1 MPSAWETMLGH
12 QLEHSQLPLTRH
24 RLLLAHLDYAW
35 DRARP
40 RMSGLTNDEYFWEP
54 VPRCW
59 TVRAR
64 ADGSFMPDWASPE
77 PSPAPFTTI
86 AWRMAHIGFFLHLRA
101 NHRFGDRSLTPM
113 NAAWPG
119 SADDAIA
126 WIDEGFRAYR
136 EGVAALADADLDIA
150 PGSPSGHIDTR
161 FPLAMNIQHIT
172 LELIHHGAEVS
183 LLRDL
188 YRTRGDGQDSQG
200 SRQLA

>member
-12 QLEHSQLPLTRH
+12 QLEHAQLPLTRH

-40 RMSGLTNDEYFWEP
+40 RMNGLTDDEYFWEP
-54 VPRCW
+54 VSCCW
-59 TVRAR
+59 TVRAQP
-64 ADGSFMPDWASPE
+64 DGSFMPDWASPE

-86 AWRMAHIGFFLHLRA
+86 AWRMTHIGFFLHMRA
-101 NHRFGDRSLTPM
+101 NHRFGDRSLTPLT
-113 NAAWPG
+113 APWPG
-119 SADDAIA
+119 SAEGAIA
-126 WIDEGFRAYR
+126 WIDAGFRAYR
-136 EGVAALADADLDIA
+136 EGVAAVTDADLDIA
-150 PGSPSGHIDTR
+150 PDGPPSHIDTR

-188 YRTRGDGQDSQG
+188 FRTRSDEPVGREDA
-200 SRQLA
+200 RHP